1 MPDEVRRTLIS
12 RADRMLRQ
20 SKTLRKMSE
29 ELLQESKDV
38 RGTVKKLKVKRT
50 KAKD

>member
-1 MPDEVRRTLIS
+1 
-12 RADRMLRQ
+12 MLRQ

-38 RGTVKKLKVKRT
+38 RGTVKKMKAKRT
-50 KAKD
+50 KTKD